1 MDSGYEMTLDLGR
14 LRVDIL
20 TMADLSACDI
30 AQWEAIQTSHPA
42 FESPLLRPDFARA
55 VSRVRDDVRVA
66 VYRRG
71 DLAVGFLAHH
81 RRPGG
86 FGRPIGS
93 PFADYHALIS
103 TNNLG
108 VSGPEALR
116 LAGLKAFRHNGL
128 IDPNGLFPGRAEGQ
142 VTYAIELPGTPEAF
156 LETVRAGSP
165 KKFKNYRRLQNRLAE
180 TGELRMGPDRSQ
192 ATFDQIM
199 SWKSEQFVRT
209 GVQDVLKPEWV
220 RRMMQSLFD
229 TTEGRMTGL
238 LLSLYAGDALVGG
251 HFGVMAAGVF
261 HPWIASTN
269 PELAALSPGQ
279 TFLDQAIRA
288 MPALGIRVYDLG
300 PGHDHYKKPFAST
313 EREVGV
319 GLTVVAGA
327 VGTLPRVREGMWKLA
342 GLDRVG
348 AVVRVRRRLDHIA
361 AVDPSTGGR
370 ARGLLE
376 AARSIRTRLTSAE
389 AKT

>member
-1 MDSGYEMTLDLGR
+1 MTLDLGR

-20 TMADLSACDI
+20 ALAGLSDDDVHRW
-30 AQWEAIQTSHPA
+30 QAIQGSHPA
-42 FESPLLRPDFARA
+42 FESPLLSIDFALA

-66 VYRRG
+66 VFRRG
-71 DLAVGFLAHH
+71 EVAVGFLAHH

-93 PFADYHALIS
+93 PFSDYHALLS
-103 TNNLG
+103 TAELG
-108 VSGPEALR
+108 VTGPEAMR

-128 IDPNGLFPGRAEGQ
+128 IDPYGLFADTTEAQ
-142 VTYAIELPGTPEAF
+142 HTYAIELPDTPEAF
-156 LETVRAGSP
+156 LEKVRSASP

-180 TGELRMGPDRSQ
+180 TGELRMAPDRSQ
-192 ATFDQIM
+192 ATYDRIM
-199 SWKSEQFVRT
+199 EWKSEQFTRT
-209 GVQDVLKPEWV
+209 GVQDVLKPDWV
-220 RRMMQSLFD
+220 RRMMQSLFV
-229 TTEGRMTGL
+229 TSEGRMTGL
-238 LLSLYAGDALVGG
+238 LLSLYAGDVLVGG
-251 HFGVMAAGVF
+251 HFGVMTAGVF

-279 TFLDQAIRA
+279 TFLDQAIRS
-288 MPALGIRVYDLG
+288 MPVLGIRVYDLG

-319 GLTVVAGA
+319 GLTVVAGP
-327 VGTLPRVREGMWKLA
+327 VGTLPRVREGVWSLG

-348 AVVRVRRRLDHIA
+348 AVGRIRRRLDHIA
-361 AVDPSTGGR
+361 AVDPSASGR

-376 AARSIRTRLTSAE
+376 AARSIQKRLASAE
-389 AKT
+389 ARD

>member
-1 MDSGYEMTLDLGR
+1 MTLDLGR

-20 TMADLSACDI
+20 ATEDLSDSDVE
-30 AQWEAIQTSHPA
+30 QWQAIQASHPA
-42 FESPLLRPDFARA
+42 FESPLLSADFAFA
-55 VSRVRDDVRVA
+55 VSRARDDVRVA

-71 DLAVGFLAHH
+71 DRAVGFLAHH

-93 PFADYHALIS
+93 PFSDYHALLCAAD
-103 TNNLG
+103 LG
-108 VSGPEALR
+108 VSGPEAVR
-116 LAGLKAFRHNGL
+116 MAGLKAFRHNGL
-128 IDPNGLFPGRAEGQ
+128 IDPHGLFAGTAEGQ
-142 VTYAIELPGTPEAF
+142 HTYAIELSGTPEAF
-156 LETVRAGSP
+156 LETVRAASP

-180 TGELRMGPDRSQ
+180 SGALRMGPDRSQ

-199 SWKSEQFVRT
+199 GWKSEQFTRT
-209 GVQDVLKPEWV
+209 GVQDVLKPDWT

-229 TTEGRMTGL
+229 TTDGRMTGL
-238 LLSLYAGDALVGG
+238 LLTLYAGDVLVGG

-279 TFLDQAIRA
+279 AFLDQAIRS

-319 GLTVVAGA
+319 GLTVVSGA
-327 VGTLPRVREGMWKLA
+327 IGTLPRVKESVWSLG
-342 GLDRVG
+342 GLDRVS
-348 AVVRVRRRLDHIA
+348 AVSRIRKRLDHIA
-361 AVDPSTGGR
+361 AVDPSASGR

-376 AARSIRTRLTSAE
+376 AAWSIQKRLASAD
-389 AKT
+389 AKA

>member
-1 MDSGYEMTLDLGR
+1 MTLDLGR

-20 TMADLSACDI
+20 ALADLSDGDVERW
-30 AQWEAIQTSHPA
+30 QAIQDSHPA
-42 FESPLLRPDFARA
+42 FESPLLGVDFALA
-55 VSRVRDDVRVA
+55 VSRERDDVRVA
-66 VYRRG
+66 VFRRG
-71 DLAVGFLAHH
+71 GVAVGFLAHH

-93 PFADYHALIS
+93 PFSDYHALLS
-103 TNNLG
+103 TADLG
-108 VSGPEALR
+108 VTGPEAMR

-128 IDPNGLFPGRAEGQ
+128 IDPFGLFADTTDGQ
-142 VTYAIELPGTPEAF
+142 HTYAIELADTPEAF
-156 LETVRAGSP
+156 LEKVRSASP

-180 TGELRMGPDRSQ
+180 TGELRMGRDRSQ
-192 ATFDQIM
+192 ATYDQIM
-199 SWKSEQFVRT
+199 AWKSEQYIRT
-209 GVQDVLKPEWV
+209 GVQDVLKPDWV
-220 RRMMQSLFD
+220 RRMMQSLFV
-229 TTEGRMTGL
+229 TSEGRMTGL
-238 LLSLYAGDALVGG
+238 LLSLYAGDVLVGG

-279 TFLDQAIRA
+279 TFLDQAVRS
-288 MPALGIRVYDLG
+288 MPVLGIRVYDLG

-319 GLTVVAGA
+319 GLTVVAGP
-327 VGTLPRVREGMWKLA
+327 VGTLPRVREGVWSLG

-348 AVVRVRRRLDHIA
+348 AVGRVRRRLDHIA
-361 AVDPSTGGR
+361 AVDPSASGR

-376 AARSIRTRLTSAE
+376 AARSIHKRLASAE
-389 AKT
+389 ARD

>member
-1 MDSGYEMTLDLGR
+1 MPPEMTQLQ
-14 LRVDIL
+14 VDIVR
-20 TMADLSACDI
+20 MSDLSAQDVSR
-30 AQWEAIQTSHPA
+30 WHAIQVAHPA
-42 FESPLLRPDFARA
+42 FESPLLSPDFALA
-55 VSRVRDDVRVA
+55 VARERDDVRVA
-66 VYRRG
+66 VYRRDG
-71 DLAVGFLAHH
+71 VAVGFLAHH

-93 PFADYHALIS
+93 PFADYHALVSDADLGIS
-103 TNNLG
+103 G
-108 VSGPEALR
+108 AEAIR

-128 IDPNGLFPGRAEGQ
+128 VDPHGLFAGTGEVQ
-142 VTYAIELPGTPEAF
+142 QTYGIELNDTPEAF
-156 LETVRAGSP
+156 LETVRAASP

-180 TGELRMGPDRSQ
+180 QGALSIGPDHSH
-192 ATFDQIM
+192 AAYDQVM
-199 SWKSEQFVRT
+199 DWKSAQFART
-209 GVQDVLKPEWV
+209 GVQDVLKPAWV
-220 RRMMQSLFD
+220 QRMMQSLFE

-238 LLSLYAGDALVGG
+238 LLTLYAGDVLVGG

-279 TFLDQAIRA
+279 AFLDQAIRA

-319 GLTVVAGA
+319 GPTVVDGA
-327 VGTLPRVREGMWKLA
+327 VGVLPRAKEGVWQVG

-348 AVVRVRRRLDHIA
+348 AVGRIRRRLDHIA
-361 AVDPSTGGR
+361 AVDPSAGGR

-376 AARSIRTRLTSAE
+376 AARSMRKRFGGPEVQA
-389 AKT
+389 

>member
-1 MDSGYEMTLDLGR
+1 MTLDLGR

-20 TMADLSACDI
+20 ALADLSDGDVERW
-30 AQWEAIQTSHPA
+30 QAIQDSHPA
-42 FESPLLRPDFARA
+42 FESPLLGVDFALA
-55 VSRVRDDVRVA
+55 VSRERDDVRVA
-66 VYRRG
+66 VFRRG
-71 DLAVGFLAHH
+71 GVAVGFLAHH

-93 PFADYHALIS
+93 PFSDYHALLS
-103 TNNLG
+103 TADLG
-108 VSGPEALR
+108 VTGPEAMR

-128 IDPNGLFPGRAEGQ
+128 IDPFGLFTDTIDGQ
-142 VTYAIELPGTPEAF
+142 LTYAIELADTPEAF
-156 LETVRAGSP
+156 LEKVRSASP

-192 ATFDQIM
+192 ATYDRIM
-199 SWKSEQFVRT
+199 AWKSEQFMRT
-209 GVQDVLKPEWV
+209 GVQDVLKPDWV
-220 RRMMQSLFD
+220 RRMMQSLFV
-229 TTEGRMTGL
+229 TSEGRMTGL
-238 LLSLYAGDALVGG
+238 LLSLYAGDVLVGG

-269 PELAALSPGQ
+269 PELAMLSPGQ
-279 TFLDQAIRA
+279 TFLDQVVRS
-288 MPALGIRVYDLG
+288 MPVLGIRVYDLG

-319 GLTVVAGA
+319 GLTVVAGP
-327 VGTLPRVREGMWKLA
+327 VGTLPRVREGVWSLG

-348 AVVRVRRRLDHIA
+348 AVGRVRRRLDHIA
-361 AVDPSTGGR
+361 AVDPSASGR

-376 AARSIRTRLTSAE
+376 AARSIHKRLASAE
-389 AKT
+389 ARD